1 MDAITTSLTIRHAR
15 RSDLP
20 ALVEL
25 FADDALGGH
34 GDTTDPAALVDYV
47 AAFERI
53 QASPN
58 DTLYVAEIGNIVV
71 GTFQMTVLTALP
83 GRGSSSLLVEA
94 VQTRSDRRG
103 QGIGEA
109 MLRYAMEHARSQ
121 GFSKVQL
128 TSNSARTDAHRF
140 YRRLGFEASHFG
152 FKLRL
157 K

>member
-1 MDAITTSLTIRHAR
+1 MDAATNTLTIRHAR
-15 RSDLP
+15 RSDLS

-25 FADDALGGH
+25 FADDVIGGH

-53 QASPN
+53 QASAN
-58 DTLYVAEIGNIVV
+58 DTLYVAEIRGMVV
-71 GTFQMTVLTALP
+71 GTFQTTILTALP
-83 GRGSSSLLVEA
+83 GRGGSSLLVEA
-94 VQTRSDRRG
+94 VQTRADQRG
-103 QGIGEA
+103 LGIGEA
-109 MLRYAMEHARSQ
+109 MLRHAMEYARQQ
-121 GFSKVQL
+121 GIAKVQL

>member
-1 MDAITTSLTIRHAR
+1 MDAIVNTLTIRHAR

-20 ALVEL
+20 AMVAL
-25 FADDALGGH
+25 FADDTLGGH
-34 GDTTDPAALVDYV
+34 GDTTDPDMLENYV

-53 QASPN
+53 QASAN
-58 DTLYVAEIGNIVV
+58 DTLYVAEMGGIVV
-71 GTFQMTVLTALP
+71 GTFQTTLMTSLP

-94 VQTRSDRRG
+94 VQTRRDRRG

-109 MLRYAMEHARSQ
+109 MVCFAIDQARQ
-121 GFSKVQL
+121 LGLAKVQL
-128 TSNSARTDAHRF
+128 TSNAARTDAHRF
-140 YRRLGFEASHFG
+140 YKRLG

>member
-1 MDAITTSLTIRHAR
+1 MDAIVNTLTIRHAR

-20 ALVEL
+20 AMVAL

-34 GDTTDPAALVDYV
+34 GDTTDPDMLENYV

-53 QASPN
+53 QASAN
-58 DTLYVAEIGNIVV
+58 DTLYVAEMVGIVV
-71 GTFQMTVLTALP
+71 GTFQTTLLTSLP

-94 VQTRSDRRG
+94 VQTRKDRRG
-103 QGIGEA
+103 QGIGETMIRFA
-109 MLRYAMEHARSQ
+109 IDQARHQ
-121 GFSKVQL
+121 GLAKVQL
-128 TSNSARTDAHRF
+128 TSNAARTDAHRF
-140 YRRLGFEASHFG
+140 YKRLGFEASHLG